1 MVQAPFSFKN
11 AVRKILRGR
20 MLGMNGHSAHACA
33 VIWGIYDFTQLIVLN
48 DLLPVNSIYNFI
60 KCVNIM
66 TLPPAR
72 FLRVMECY
80 DRYGKN
86 DLYAYL

>member
-60 KCVNIM
+60 KCVNITTRKVSAGHGHAM
-66 TLPPAR
+66 IGMVKMIL
-72 FLRVMECY
+72 
-80 DRYGKN
+80 
-86 DLYAYL
+86 